1 MKKLISMTL
10 VALFIVVALF
20 ANGATEKKN
29 ANGITTLTWALWDK
43 DSIANYQPLIDAF
56 EAKNPDIKIE
66 MLDLGS
72 ADYSMM
78 LQTQLSG
85 GDDSIDIVTIKDI
98 PGYNNHVK
106 ANLLENLNPYI
117 KKSGVDTSAYN
128 GIADQLSVNGNLYAI
143 PYSCSFWVIFY
154 NKDLFDAAGVEYPT
168 NDMTFEEYD
177 ALARKMTS
185 GSGADKVYGSHYH
198 IWRSTVQ
205 LFGILDGKHKITDG
219 GDYSYLKPYY
229 EMVLSQQ
236 DDGVCMNYG
245 MLKTS
250 STHYSGVFYN
260 NSVATMNIG
269 TWFIST
275 LIKQIESGNTEVKNW
290 GIVKYPHAEGVEP
303 GSTLE
308 TIASLGISKASKNKD
323 AAWKFVEFATGEEGA
338 MVVAKTGIF
347 PAMSN
352 DAIRKIISSTEGFPT
367 DQNSVDALETANV
380 YLEMPLHD
388 KAGEIE
394 VVLNQAHDEI
404 MTESIS
410 IDEGLKK
417 MGAEVDKILAK

>member
-1 MKKLISMTL
+1 MKKLISVTL
-10 VALFIVVALF
+10 VALFLTVALL
-20 ANGATEKKN
+20 ANGATEAKK
-29 ANGITTLTWALWDK
+29 ADGITTLTWAMWDK
-43 DSIANYQPLIDAF
+43 DSTAYYQPLIDAF
-56 EAKNPDIKIE
+56 EAENPDIKIE

-72 ADYSMM
+72 ADYSTM

-85 GDDSIDIVTIKDI
+85 GDDSIDVVTIKDI

-106 ANLLENLNPYI
+106 ANLLENLNSYI
-117 KKSGVDTSAYN
+117 EKSGVDTGAYN
-128 GIADQLSVNGNLYAI
+128 GIPEQITVNGNLYAL
-143 PYSCSFWVIFY
+143 PFRSDFWVIFY

-185 GSGADKVYGSHYH
+185 GVGANKVYGAHYH
-198 IWRSTVQ
+198 TWRSAIQ

-229 EMVLSQQ
+229 EMVLAEQK
-236 DDGVCMNYG
+236 DGVCMDYAS
-245 MLKTS
+245 LKTS

-260 NSVATMNIG
+260 NSVAMMNMGSWYIA
-269 TWFIST
+269 T

-303 GSTLE
+303 GSTLG
-308 TIASLGISKASKNKD
+308 TITTLGISKASKNKD
-323 AAWKFVEFATGEEGA
+323 AAWKFVEFVTGEKGA
-338 MVVAKTGIF
+338 NVVASTGTF

-352 DAIRKIISSTEGFPT
+352 DAIRETVSSIEGFPT

-404 MTESIS
+404 MTGSTTV
-410 IDEGLKK
+410 DAGLKK
-417 MGAEVDKILAK
+417 MGTEVDKILAK

>member
-1 MKKLISMTL
+1 M
-10 VALFIVVALF
+10 
-20 ANGATEKKN
+20 
-29 ANGITTLTWALWDK
+29 
-43 DSIANYQPLIDAF
+43 
-56 EAKNPDIKIE
+56 
-66 MLDLGS
+66 
-72 ADYSMM
+72 
-78 LQTQLSG
+78 
-85 GDDSIDIVTIKDI
+85 
-98 PGYNNHVK
+98 
-106 ANLLENLNPYI
+106 
-117 KKSGVDTSAYN
+117 
-128 GIADQLSVNGNLYAI
+128 
-143 PYSCSFWVIFY
+143 
-154 NKDLFDAAGVEYPT
+154 
-168 NDMTFEEYD
+168 
-177 ALARKMTS
+177 
-185 GSGADKVYGSHYH
+185 
-198 IWRSTVQ
+198 
-205 LFGILDGKHKITDG
+205 
-219 GDYSYLKPYY
+219 
-229 EMVLSQQ
+229 
-236 DDGVCMNYG
+236 
-245 MLKTS
+245 
-250 STHYSGVFYN
+250 
-260 NSVATMNIG
+260 
-269 TWFIST
+269 
-275 LIKQIESGNTEVKNW
+275 
-290 GIVKYPHAEGVEP
+290 EP

>member
-10 VALFIVVALF
+10 VALFIAVALF
-20 ANGATEKKN
+20 ANGATEAKN

>member
-10 VALFIVVALF
+10 VALFIAVALF
-20 ANGATEKKN
+20 ANGATEAKN

-128 GIADQLSVNGNLYAI
+128 GITDQLSVNGNLYAI